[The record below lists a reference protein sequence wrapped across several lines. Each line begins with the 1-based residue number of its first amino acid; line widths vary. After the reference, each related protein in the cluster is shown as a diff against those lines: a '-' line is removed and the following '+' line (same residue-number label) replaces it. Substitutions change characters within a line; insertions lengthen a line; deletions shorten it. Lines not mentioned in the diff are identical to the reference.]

1 MIAWLKM
8 KLGPRSRPRATDR
21 RVDALEAAM
30 REQPQ
35 LECPVRHIFTP
46 GLYARECHL
55 AKGMLLTSKIH
66 KTEHPFVISQ
76 GEISVWTEDQGIVR
90 YRAPY
95 SGVTKPG
102 TRRVLYVHEDTIW
115 TTFHPT
121 KETDVARIEA
131 QIIER
136 REAHATIDQRGIPW
150 LG

>member
-1 MIAWLKM
+1 MIAWLKK
-8 KLGPRSRPRATDR
+8 KLRPAPRPRVTDL

-30 REQPQ
+30 RTCPPA
-35 LECPVRHIFTP
+35 ECPVRHIFTP
-46 GLYARECHL
+46 GLYARECRL
-55 AKGMLLTSKIH
+55 AKGLLLTSKIH

-76 GEISVWTEDQGIVR
+76 GDISVWTEDQGVVR
-90 YRAPY
+90 YQAPY
-95 SGVTKPG
+95 AGVTKPG

-136 REAHATIDQRGIPW
+136 REPSPIENKPW